1 MAVSPLLT
9 ELDLHLSYVPV
20 AHMFE
25 RSVLLLCI
33 ASGAAIGFYRG
44 KQTELLDDLRVAKPT
59 FFVGLPGAFRQM
71 VRSIRTSLLF
81 PLDSSHSSSFTPAPP
96 LSWRRCLSLFSSAGQ
111 LALTLSPL
119 PF

>member
-9 ELDLHLSYVPV
+9 EFDLHLSYVPV
-20 AHMFE
+20 AHMLE

-44 KQTELLDDLRVAKPT
+44 RQTELLDDLRVAKPT

-71 VRSIRTSLLF
+71 VRRRNSASPPRRTHTYTMSHAHTASLQHPPLLPPPPPFLPSLL
-81 PLDSSHSSSFTPAPP
+81 
-96 LSWRRCLSLFSSAGQ
+96 
-111 LALTLSPL
+111 